1 MPLRRDPILLTSAQ
15 DGPLQGEL
23 LSCGA
28 CTGCVFLV
36 YIPAGQATPHLQC
49 TQCAVSYAL
58 TAEVGHSQAGE
69 DT

>member
-1 MPLRRDPILLTSAQ
+1 MPLRREPILLTSAK
-15 DGPLQGEL
+15 DGPLQGDL

-49 TQCAVSYAL
+49 TQCAVSYDL
-58 TAEVGHSQAGE
+58 TAEAGRPAVSK